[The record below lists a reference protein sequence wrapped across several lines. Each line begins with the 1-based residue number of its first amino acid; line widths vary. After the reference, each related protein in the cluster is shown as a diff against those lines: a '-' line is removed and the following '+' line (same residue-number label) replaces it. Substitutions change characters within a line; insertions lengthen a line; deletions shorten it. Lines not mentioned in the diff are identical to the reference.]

1 MPLIADIE
9 FGAAL
14 GDNEL
19 ARLFTTVLGV
29 FLSSLYILIGQW
41 FVCAGFSVH
50 VDDSRVFVLL
60 T

>member
-29 FLSSLYILIGQW
+29 FLSSLYILIGQCLCVPV
-41 FVCAGFSVH
+41 FRFMLMILVCLSY
-50 VDDSRVFVLL
+50 
-60 T
+60 